1 MAFEPNWNDSQLLK
15 HHSVINR
22 ALSPPMGDVKYSW
35 ALWSWLGNVAV
46 HRSIFSPLCLQHMCI
61 VSFVFFLCLR
71 GLLCFIHKENL
82 SSLFSVLFLL
92 CVSHAVFCLCI
103 QDESWEQFIKY
114 NPLSIVAKPPCHQP
128 FISCHLLFSP
138 AGWPA
143 VAFYLHTLSLLPR
156 LFFCGLSCF
165 LLHCI
170 ILSL

>member
-15 HHSVINR
+15 HHSVING

-46 HRSIFSPLCLQHMCI
+46 HRSIFSPLCLQHMFI

-71 GLLCFIHKENL
+71 GLLCFIHKKNHP
-82 SSLFSVLFLL
+82 SLFSVLSLVCFSCCFLSL
-92 CVSHAVFCLCI
+92 YPR
-103 QDESWEQFIKY
+103 WELRAIYQVQPTI
-114 NPLSIVAKPPCHQP
+114 IVAKPPCHQP

-143 VAFYLHTLSLLPR
+143 VAFYLHTLSRLPR
-156 LFFCGLSCF
+156 LFFLRRLSCF